1 MISFGFYCK
10 YLYNTNVS
18 KLNNLIFRNMI
29 NEKKVIELFIQ
40 GWDEVSTDTK
50 IAINNEYCR
59 ENGYENEIF
68 GNTDD
73 FLDEMFS
80 SPSEA
85 IKAVSYGEYCCSD
98 DYVWFNG
105 YSNLESGSFESN
117 LPLEDARTLAE
128 WYVEDNNNIPD
139 VYIEEFTELYD
150 YLENDGD
157 DEDEDDEE
165 EIEDEN

>member
-1 MISFGFYCK
+1 
-10 YLYNTNVS
+10 
-18 KLNNLIFRNMI
+18 MI
-29 NEKKVIELFIQ
+29 NEKKVVELFIQ

-50 IAINNEYCR
+50 IAISNEYCR

-68 GNTDD
+68 ENTDD

-85 IKAVSYGEYCCSD
+85 VRATSYGEYSFSS

-105 YSNLESGSFESN
+105 NGNLESGSFESD

-128 WYVEDNNNIPD
+128 WYVEDNSNIPY
-139 VYIEEFTELYD
+139 VYIEEFTDLYE

-157 DEDEDDEE
+157 EEDEDEDE
-165 EIEDEN
+165 EIEDED